1 MSFGVLFGVA
11 GVIFLAELPDKSL
24 FATLVLG
31 TRYRASWVW
40 LGVATAFTVHVG
52 IAVAAGGALA
62 LLPHRWVEAVVAALF
77 LIGAALV
84 LLAVIDLDRRLIPD
98 AIVLPALAAVL
109 ILQIAFYPH
118 HTLEWVLATL
128 GAALFFFIPMLI
140 YPAGMGM
147 GDVKLAALLGA
158 ALGRSVA
165 AAIILALL
173 AGGAFALI
181 VLAREGLGA
190 RRKAI
195 AFGPFLALGGL
206 VVFFLGGH

>member
-1 MSFGVLFGVA
+1 MEETSATPGAAA
-11 GVIFLAELPDKSL
+11 GVPARISARAHISSL
-24 FATLVLG
+24 THGQRL
-31 TRYRASWVW
+31 
-40 LGVATAFTVHVG
+40 
-52 IAVAAGGALA
+52 AAGYGAVL
-62 LLPHRWVEAVVAALF
+62 VVVASFARFGFSGHALVGSIF
-77 LIGAALV
+77 GAALV